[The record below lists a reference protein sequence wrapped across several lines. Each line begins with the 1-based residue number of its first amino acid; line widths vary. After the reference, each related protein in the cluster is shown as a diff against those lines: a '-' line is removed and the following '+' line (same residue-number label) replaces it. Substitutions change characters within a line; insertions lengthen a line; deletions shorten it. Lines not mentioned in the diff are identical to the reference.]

1 MICKREGGNEKFSME
16 NIMEIG
22 LQPQVFTIFT
32 QFEKMLIACA
42 NPILQVMHS
51 ILRGHTISFPQK
63 V

>member
-1 MICKREGGNEKFSME
+1 
-16 NIMEIG
+16 MEIG

-32 QFEKMLIACA
+32 QFENMLIACA

-51 ILRGHTISFPQK
+51 ILREHTISFPPK